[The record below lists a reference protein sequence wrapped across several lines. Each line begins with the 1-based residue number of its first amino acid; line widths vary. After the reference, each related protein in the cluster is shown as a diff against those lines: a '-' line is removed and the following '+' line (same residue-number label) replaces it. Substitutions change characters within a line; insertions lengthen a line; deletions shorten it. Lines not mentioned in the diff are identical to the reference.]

1 MPPQELIDDPTL
13 GRLRRTRLV
22 EGCRDLYEGSVDF
35 NGVSVKLTLTSDD
48 RRDPTPTLARARELV
63 ARLAEL
69 VESATAFAAGTH
81 VAEYNGIW
89 RTDGDDALTDRAFH
103 DACTPTDLHVDDR
116 GEATLWFDV
125 GDLFGGHFLEVVAD
139 PAGRFVS
146 TDLLG

>member
-1 MPPQELIDDPTL
+1 MPPQDLIDDPIL

-35 NGVSVKLTLTSDD
+35 NGVAVDLTLTSDD
-48 RRDPTPTLARARELV
+48 KRDATPTLVRARELV
-63 ARLAEL
+63 ARLGEL
-69 VESATAFAAGTH
+69 VESAKAFAAREH
-81 VAEYNGIW
+81 VAGYNKTW
-89 RTDGDDALTDRAFH
+89 RADGDDALTDRAFH

-125 GDLFGGHFLEVVAD
+125 GDLFAGHFLEVRAD